1 MLPEDRPVDLLRSH
15 FFQELLENDL
25 LSDDGAGHAYTT
37 FWWTL
42 AVLPGLFGCVLLMFR
57 YFNPLDSPPERLL
70 LALPDKTV
78 IVSYSMLT
86 MALLALLK
94 WDALQLT
101 ARDRLILGPLPVA
114 PSLLLRAKLMALAQ
128 FAMVFGA
135 AVNVIPAL
143 VYPGLLLGAMPVGL
157 DVAARVFAVHAV
169 VCFAASVFGFLAILT
184 TRAALALLPGRETFA
199 AASSLV
205 QLLGIVV
212 VTGALLVLPAV
223 PSRNTMQLLSVRTE
237 VAQFIPTMWFL
248 GVYERLSSDAI
259 LLDPRTRGAS
269 ARGLWTAQDE
279 ASARKAYVELSPT
292 LVRLATTA
300 IGALAAA
307 LVTAFALFALSAR
320 HSTGTRLADS
330 GVPVGGRALSLL
342 ARAVSRNPV
351 TQAGFLFTCQVVAR
365 SARHR
370 LHLCAY
376 LAAGLATA
384 AVLIVPR
391 MIAAAPSAELPARP
405 ILALQMVLSFFVL
418 AGLRASFARPA
429 VPHAGWMFEISWSG
443 DVRHYK
449 AGVARAV
456 AVIVGTAF
464 VGVLPFHVFWF
475 GWRVALTHAVA
486 GWLFALLANEW
497 VVLRRWGVPF
507 VTAISNKT
515 ANPAPRVSLFVAAF
529 LAYALGFAALEDRA
543 MHVRGGLEWLTFIL
557 LILLVAAMT
566 VRHVQSRVSDRR
578 SLRGADHEPS
588 VQTLGVTAE
597 P

>member
-1 MLPEDRPVDLLRSH
+1 VLPEDRPVDLLRSH

-42 AVLPGLFGCVLLMFR
+42 AVLPGLFACVLLMFR

-78 IVSYSMLT
+78 IVSYPMLT

-184 TRAALALLPGRETFA
+184 TRAACALLPGRGTFA

-300 IGALAAA
+300 VGALAAA

-370 LHLCAY
+370 LHLGAY

-384 AVLIVPR
+384 AVLLVPR
-391 MIAAAPSAELPARP
+391 MIAAAPSAELRDRP

-418 AGLRASFARPA
+418 AGLRASFAKPA
-429 VPHAGWMFEISWSG
+429 VPQAGWIFEISWTG

-456 AVIVGTAF
+456 AVIVGPTF
-464 VGVLPFHVFWF
+464 VGLLPFHVFWL

-486 GWLFALLANEW
+486 GWLFALLASEW

-507 VTAISNKT
+507 VTAISDKT
-515 ANPAPRVSLFVAAF
+515 ANPAPRVSLFVIAF
-529 LAYALGFAALEDRA
+529 VAYALGFAALEDRA
-543 MHVRGGLEWLTFIL
+543 IHVPGGLEWLTFIL

-588 VQTLGVTAE
+588 LQTLGMTAE